1 MVCGLGGRTFALCA
15 ALSFGLSVQAFAA
28 PRQMEN
34 LSRGLVSANVG
45 KGMLVSWRLLGTDAP
60 NTEFN
65 LYRDGTKIATIDG
78 KGATNYLDASG
89 SAASKYSVAAVVGG
103 KEGEKSGLSF
113 VFDKTASSDGKS
125 FPYKTLKLDRPGNLK
140 MPDGSTCSYT
150 PNDMSTADLD
160 GDGELELVLKWD
172 PSNQKDNSQ
181 GGYTGNV
188 YIDAYKMDGKRMWR
202 IDLGHNIRAGAH
214 YTQFMVYDLD
224 GDGIAEVAMKT
235 SDGTVD
241 GTGKVIGDKSKD
253 YRVKKDAN
261 GQRTGTIMSGN
272 EFLTV
277 FSGKNGAEITTINY
291 EPGRGIT
298 KNWGDNYGNRS
309 ERMLAAIAYLDGV
322 HPSLIMVRGYYT
334 NAYVVAYDFD
344 GKKLKQ
350 RWYHKSEKSRQGLN
364 GQGNHNISVGDIN
377 GDGKDE
383 IVFGAAALKSDG
395 TVLYSTGL
403 GHGDAMH
410 LSDLDPDREGLELWD
425 VHEEGNAKYG
435 DELRAPDGKIIWGTP
450 GNGKDNGRG
459 LAADIDA
466 DNRGF
471 EMWSSISDGVKNVK
485 GKKISGSKP
494 SVNFRI
500 YFDGDLQDELFDGAI
515 DKWDTKGKKA
525 NRYFTYGNVN
535 KSTTNNGTKKNPCL
549 VADLFGDWREE
560 LVLRSG
566 GDASMVTIFG
576 TPVKTDYRVYTL
588 MHDPHY
594 RVSIAWQNVA
604 YNQPP
609 HLGYYLPDAVKNLKQ
624 PSIYLAGSG
633 ATPVIPDTDPV
644 VDPVT
649 PVNPP
654 ASETTHDMT
663 KESFVDASAP
673 IDGAGAFEDTNEGWK
688 EKGYYNFDNT
698 AESFGT
704 WKVYASDS
712 ATTTIS
718 VVFANGG
725 DGSRDMN
732 LSVNGGDATLVAMP
746 STGSWTTWSEVKVPV
761 KLVKGENTIKLT
773 STSADGGAN
782 VDGFYFGVPGVSLTA
797 GGTDV
802 PPMKLIAGPV
812 SVHKAGFAEVDI
824 YNMSGR
830 MVGSIAK
837 SVAEGETIVDL
848 SNEPISKGTYLVR
861 VKIDGKLAF
870 KGIYKK

>member
-1 MVCGLGGRTFALCA
+1 MVYGFGGRALALSA
-15 ALSFGLSVQAFAA
+15 ALSFGLSVQSLAA

-125 FPYKTLKLDRPGNLK
+125 FPYKTLKLDRPGDMK
-140 MPDGSTCSYT
+140 MPDGSNCSYT
-150 PNDMSTADLD
+150 PNDMSTGDLD

-181 GGYTGNV
+181 SGYTGNV

-202 IDLGHNIRAGAH
+202 IDLGRNIRAGAH

-224 GDGIAEVAMKT
+224 GDGVAEVAMKT

-253 YRVKKDAN
+253 YRTK
-261 GQRTGTIMSGN
+261 TGTIMSGN

-350 RWYHKSEKSRQGLN
+350 RWYHKSEKGGQGLH

-395 TVLYSTGL
+395 TVLYRTGL

-410 LSDLDPDREGLELWD
+410 LSDLDPDLPGLELWG

-485 GKKISGSKP
+485 GKKISGNKP

-560 LVLRSG
+560 LILRSG
-566 GDASMVTIFG
+566 GDAATVTIFG
-576 TPVKTDYRVYTL
+576 TPVATDYRVYTL

-633 ATPVIPDTDPV
+633 ATPVIPDTAGSGE
-644 VDPVT
+644 T
-649 PVNPP
+649 PTV
-654 ASETTHDMT
+654 
-663 KESFVDASAP
+663 
-673 IDGAGAFEDTNEGWK
+673 IDTNDVVKDSVE
-688 EKGYYNFDNT
+688 T
-698 AESFGT
+698 A
-704 WKVYASDS
+704 D
-712 ATTTIS
+712 
-718 VVFANGG
+718 
-725 DGSRDMN
+725 
-732 LSVNGGDATLVAMP
+732 P
-746 STGSWTTWSEVKVPV
+746 
-761 KLVKGENTIKLT
+761 EN
-773 STSADGGAN
+773 
-782 VDGFYFGVPGVSLTA
+782 
-797 GGTDV
+797 
-802 PPMKLIAGPV
+802 PMKLIAGPV

-824 YNMSGR
+824 YNMGGR

-837 SVAEGETIVDL
+837 SVLEGETIVDL
-848 SNEPISKGTYLVR
+848 SNEPISRGTYIVR
-861 VKIDGKLAF
+861 VKVDGKF
-870 KGIYKK
+870 VSKGIYRK

>member
-1 MVCGLGGRTFALCA
+1 MVCGLGGHSLALCA
-15 ALSFGLSVQAFAA
+15 ALSFGLSVQSLAA

-65 LYRDGTKIATIDG
+65 LYRDGSKIATIDG

-125 FPYKTLKLDRPGNLK
+125 FPYKTLKLDRPGDMK

-181 GGYTGNV
+181 SGYTGNV

-253 YRVKKDAN
+253 YRTK
-261 GQRTGTIMSGN
+261 TGTIMSGN

-350 RWYHKSEKSRQGLN
+350 RWYHKSEKGGQGLH

-395 TVLYSTGL
+395 TVLYRTGL

-410 LSDLDPDREGLELWD
+410 LSDLDPDVAGLELWD

-566 GDASMVTIFG
+566 GDAATVTIFG

-633 ATPVIPDTDPV
+633 ATPVVPDTAGSGG
-644 VDPVT
+644 T
-649 PVNPP
+649 PTV
-654 ASETTHDMT
+654 
-663 KESFVDASAP
+663 
-673 IDGAGAFEDTNEGWK
+673 IDTNDVVKDSVE
-688 EKGYYNFDNT
+688 T
-698 AESFGT
+698 A
-704 WKVYASDS
+704 D
-712 ATTTIS
+712 
-718 VVFANGG
+718 
-725 DGSRDMN
+725 
-732 LSVNGGDATLVAMP
+732 P
-746 STGSWTTWSEVKVPV
+746 
-761 KLVKGENTIKLT
+761 EN
-773 STSADGGAN
+773 
-782 VDGFYFGVPGVSLTA
+782 
-797 GGTDV
+797 
-802 PPMKLIAGPV
+802 PMKLIAGPV
-812 SVHKAGFAEVDI
+812 SVRKAGFAEVDI
-824 YNMSGR
+824 YNMGGR

-837 SVAEGETIVDL
+837 SVLEGETIVDL
-848 SNEPISKGTYLVR
+848 SNEPISRGTYIVR
-861 VKIDGKLAF
+861 VKVDGKF
-870 KGIYKK
+870 VSKGIYRK

>member
-1 MVCGLGGRTFALCA
+1 MVCGLGEHSLALCA
-15 ALSFGLSVQAFAA
+15 ALSFGLSVQSLAA

-125 FPYKTLKLDRPGNLK
+125 FPYKTLKLDRPGDMK
-140 MPDGSTCSYT
+140 MPDGSNCSYT

-181 GGYTGNV
+181 SGYTGNV

-202 IDLGHNIRAGAH
+202 IDLGRNIRAGAH

-224 GDGIAEVAMKT
+224 GDGVAEVAMKT

-241 GTGKVIGDKSKD
+241 GTGKVIGDKNKD
-253 YRVKKDAN
+253 YRTK
-261 GQRTGTIMSGN
+261 TGTIMSGN

-350 RWYHKSEKSRQGLN
+350 RWYHKSEKGGQGLH

-395 TVLYSTGL
+395 TVLYRTGL

-410 LSDLDPDREGLELWD
+410 LSDLDPDVAGLELWD

-566 GDASMVTIFG
+566 GDAATVTIFG

-633 ATPVIPDTDPV
+633 ATPVVPDTAGSGE
-644 VDPVT
+644 T
-649 PVNPP
+649 PTV
-654 ASETTHDMT
+654 
-663 KESFVDASAP
+663 
-673 IDGAGAFEDTNEGWK
+673 IDTNDVVKDSVE
-688 EKGYYNFDNT
+688 T
-698 AESFGT
+698 A
-704 WKVYASDS
+704 D
-712 ATTTIS
+712 
-718 VVFANGG
+718 
-725 DGSRDMN
+725 
-732 LSVNGGDATLVAMP
+732 P
-746 STGSWTTWSEVKVPV
+746 
-761 KLVKGENTIKLT
+761 EN
-773 STSADGGAN
+773 
-782 VDGFYFGVPGVSLTA
+782 
-797 GGTDV
+797 
-802 PPMKLIAGPV
+802 PMKLIAGPV

-824 YNMSGR
+824 YNMGGR

-837 SVAEGETIVDL
+837 SVLEGETIVDL
-848 SNEPISKGTYLVR
+848 SNEPISRGTYIVR
-861 VKIDGKLAF
+861 VKVDGKF
-870 KGIYKK
+870 VSKGIYRK